1 MTPKPSTSH
10 ILSEV
15 ADLDR
20 EDICFNG
27 ILRFG
32 EDEAEEYQDGLD
44 KFLTKPL
51 AAATESNYRAFV
63 GAVKGGLE
71 MSIETHLQA
80 LRNKHAD
87 LETQIH
93 RDSHERHRL

>member
-1 MTPKPSTSH
+1 MASVKDGKTKH
-10 ILSEV
+10 
-15 ADLDR
+15 
-20 EDICFNG
+20 FN
-27 ILRFG
+27 
-32 EDEAEEYQDGLD
+32 

-51 AAATESNYRAFV
+51 AAETESNYRIFV
-63 GAVKGGLE
+63 GAVKGSLN
-71 MSIETHLQA
+71 MSIEMHLQA